1 VAGSNRSGYYAAL
14 LESFEG
20 EKLPDKGA
28 LSHARSRVSHT
39 FFQEILST
47 LLAKLESSRRQFK
60 GLRIYAIDGQQL
72 TLPRTADIVK
82 EGFHGRAVS
91 HYRESYLPKAY
102 FTHCY
107 DLLSGLTKDFR
118 FSHRL
123 NEHRDA
129 REMVPGLEENS
140 LTIYDRLYWSAAL
153 VKEHMKGKNFFLIRA
168 RRAGVPKE
176 ITQFFSKRKK
186 FASFQFKGKTLY
198 LIKLR
203 NKETQRYDVFVTN
216 LPRAFISFE
225 KIQNLYRLRWEV
237 ETSFRDLTST
247 LTMEEWHSKSL
258 NGILQELYTALWLVN
273 FTKSQINFFE
283 KKPQNPLKEK
293 YSRPNFKLALSYVAK
308 ELARFLQKI
317 KWVYDRLNEL
327 IKKSTER
334 RVHLKRAYP
343 RQIRSPASP
352 YKYNNTVWVDLA

>member
-1 VAGSNRSGYYAAL
+1 M
-14 LESFEG
+14 EC
-20 EKLPDKGA
+20 
-28 LSHARSRVSHT
+28 
-39 FFQEILST
+39 
-47 LLAKLESSRRQFK
+47 SRRQFK

-72 TLPRTADIVK
+72 TLPRTADIVNQ
-82 EGFHGRAVS
+82 GFHGRAVS

-107 DLLSGLTKDFR
+107 DLLSSITKDFR

-140 LTIYDRLYWSAAL
+140 LTIYDRLYWSAGL
-153 VKEHMKGKNFFLIRA
+153 VQAHFNANNSFLIRA
-168 RRAGVPKE
+168 RRAGMPKE
-176 ITQFFSKRKK
+176 ISAFFSKRKK
-186 FASFQFKGKTLY
+186 FSSFQYKGRTLY

-225 KIQNLYRLRWEV
+225 KLQKLYRLRWEV

-247 LTMEEWHSKSL
+247 LNMEEWHSKSL

-273 FTKSQINFFE
+273 FTRSQMNFIE
-283 KKPQNPLKEK
+283 KKPQNPLAAK
-293 YSRPNFKLALSYVAK
+293 YKRANFKLAITYVAR
-308 ELARFLQKI
+308 ELWRFLQKI
-317 KWVYDRLNEL
+317 KWVYDRLHEL
-327 IKKSTER
+327 LIKSTER
-334 RVHLKRAYP
+334 RVHLSRAYP